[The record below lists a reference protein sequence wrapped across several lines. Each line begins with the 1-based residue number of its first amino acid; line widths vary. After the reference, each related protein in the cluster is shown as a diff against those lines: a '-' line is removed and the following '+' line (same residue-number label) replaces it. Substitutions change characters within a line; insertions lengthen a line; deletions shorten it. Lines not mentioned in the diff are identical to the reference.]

1 MNIDN
6 QLLLGLVFITAG
18 IALALLAYAVL
29 LNRRNSGDDDLVEED
44 EANEAGEP
52 LESDI
57 AEPTRIVPEPDAPIP
72 GFEEP
77 TLLIQEPV
85 AASPAQEPT
94 ESSQPKPVETED
106 EPVEPPADTVH
117 AQADESEA
125 SEATSVSLVR
135 NPQTGRLAI
144 QVGDQIF
151 GSRSELKNTEVWE
164 QIGEL
169 FEELHAWMAVVPP
182 QSLNP
187 PKTPKAAGAEPTKKA
202 PAALSMVEEIN
213 EILAEKLT
221 ASATAPQGVH
231 IAEGADGSIRVF
243 IGVQGYA
250 MDQVPNEEVRR
261 LIREAVSEWESRA

>member
-29 LNRRNSGDDDLVEED
+29 LNRRNSADEDLVD
-44 EANEAGEP
+44 ELEADEPGEP
-52 LESDI
+52 LEADV
-57 AEPTRIVPEPDAPIP
+57 AEPTRIVPEPKSSIP

-77 TLLIQEPV
+77 TLLIREPR
-85 AASPAQEPT
+85 AAAPAEEPMEPSQPEAVEAESELLESQVVEELPQADET
-94 ESSQPKPVETED
+94 ESSEA
-106 EPVEPPADTVH
+106 PP
-117 AQADESEA
+117 
-125 SEATSVSLVR
+125 VSLIR
-135 NPQTGRLAI
+135 DPDTGKLAI
-144 QVGDQIF
+144 QVGNRLF
-151 GSRSELKNTEVWE
+151 GSMSELKNTEAWE

-169 FEELHAWMAVVPP
+169 FEELHAWMTVVPP
-182 QSLNP
+182 QTPSAP
-187 PKTPKAAGAEPTKKA
+187 RTPKTGAAEPTKKA

-221 ASATAPQGVH
+221 ASETAPQGVH
-231 IAEGADGSIRVF
+231 LAEGGDGSIRVF